1 MIFRATLL
9 CSLWYS
15 ENRCARYAIQCLPLS
30 PLRVCIFI
38 IGNKISTRIRDLHYE
53 VLQHIPN
60 DDNETLPL
68 FSLDLIIM

>member
-1 MIFRATLL
+1 MLDMR
-9 CSLWYS
+9 YS
-15 ENRCARYAIQCLPLS
+15 VSIS

-68 FSLDLIIM
+68 FSLDLIIKLKN